1 MPNCFRTG
9 AKIKNGKLPSKQCQ
23 VIFFKMR
30 PAFFLS
36 SDSEFQKISVSLQ
49 QFLKTRKNEKSNILS
64 LLLMA
69 ASVIGANA
77 QGSATTA
84 QNPQDVD
91 VLYAKNLLA
100 VGTEAP
106 AFPALKKGTWTV
118 LDFWATWCPDCRR
131 EIPTVKEMFQKYG
144 TRAKFIGVSMDTD
157 KQKLDNYT
165 QANGVEWEQY
175 SEFKKWKETQIS
187 KDYKISWLPTMYL
200 INPEG
205 KVVYTTVLAERMAK
219 KLAEIFPEK

>member
-1 MPNCFRTG
+1 
-9 AKIKNGKLPSKQCQ
+9 
-23 VIFFKMR
+23 
-30 PAFFLS
+30 
-36 SDSEFQKISVSLQ
+36 
-49 QFLKTRKNEKSNILS
+49 
-64 LLLMA
+64 MA
-69 ASVIGANA
+69 ASIIGASA
-77 QGSATTA
+77 QGNATA

-131 EIPTVKEMFQKYG
+131 EIPTVKEMFLKYG

-165 QANGVEWEQY
+165 QANSVEWEQY

>member
-1 MPNCFRTG
+1 MDSRYGCLILNARPSFSRCARHFFFHLISFFENYPYLCIRNL
-9 AKIKNGKLPSKQCQ
+9 KIQRKMKKA
-23 VIFFKMR
+23 IF
-30 PAFFLS
+30 
-36 SDSEFQKISVSLQ
+36 
-49 QFLKTRKNEKSNILS
+49 S
-64 LLLMA
+64 LLLIA
-69 ASVIGANA
+69 ASVIGASA

>member
-1 MPNCFRTG
+1 MKK
-9 AKIKNGKLPSKQCQ
+9 A
-23 VIFFKMR
+23 IF
-30 PAFFLS
+30 
-36 SDSEFQKISVSLQ
+36 
-49 QFLKTRKNEKSNILS
+49 S

-69 ASVIGANA
+69 ASVIGASA

-100 VGTEAP
+100 AGTEAP

-144 TRAKFIGVSMDTD
+144 TRAKFIDHRRRFGNQLRTR
-157 KQKLDNYT
+157 
-165 QANGVEWEQY
+165 W
-175 SEFKKWKETQIS
+175 
-187 KDYKISWLPTMYL
+187 
-200 INPEG
+200 
-205 KVVYTTVLAERMAK
+205 
-219 KLAEIFPEK
+219 

>member
-1 MPNCFRTG
+1 MVFLCRRGIDSLQLHP
-9 AKIKNGKLPSKQCQ
+9 KKQCRA
-23 VIFFKMR
+23 IFFKMH

-49 QFLKTRKNEKSNILS
+49 QFLNTKKMKKAIFS

-69 ASVIGANA
+69 ASVIGASA

-106 AFPALKKGTWTV
+106 AFPALKKGIWTV

>member
-1 MPNCFRTG
+1 MERKVKKQ
-9 AKIKNGKLPSKQCQ
+9 ASK
-23 VIFFKMR
+23 
-30 PAFFLS
+30 PAPVP
-36 SDSEFQKISVSLQ
+36 SDSIACSPQKNNAEPSFSRCARLFSFFHPIAIS
-49 QFLKTRKNEKSNILS
+49 KNIRIL
-64 LLLMA
+64 
-69 ASVIGANA
+69 
-77 QGSATTA
+77 T
-84 QNPQDVD
+84 
-91 VLYAKNLLA
+91 
-100 VGTEAP
+100 P

-131 EIPTVKEMFQKYG
+131 EIPTVKEMYKKYG
-144 TRAKFIGVSMDTD
+144 TCAKFIGVSMDTD